1 MLWPLLPGGSPARL
15 RVVPT
20 LSAMLDNVSLYW
32 SLLPPSSSFLPI
44 LYQWFLRLPNKL
56 LTLESLTLVLVSGA
70 GAGGGG
76 VQPKTGND
84 KNVRVPVV
92 AQRVRNPTSIHEEAG
107 SIPSLAQWLC
117 GLWGRS
123 QIRLGSCSPVA

>member
-1 MLWPLLPGGSPARL
+1 
-15 RVVPT
+15 
-20 LSAMLDNVSLYW
+20 MLDNVSLYW

-92 AQRVRNPTSIHEEAG
+92 AQRVRNLTSIHEEAG
-107 SIPSLAQWLC
+107 SIPNLAQWLC
-117 GLWGRS
+117 GLWG
-123 QIRLGSCSPVA
+123 